1 MPSVNEYPAIAQ
13 GSLVTWVCERQASQ
27 AVDEEQGEI
36 ARMQAEVAA
45 HAHLAVSNAFHDA
58 EALAQHLESVPESQT
73 YELRAPAP
81 DAEMPFDER
90 AALVARVQ
98 LLSDHLVQTRNDL
111 AAARATLSV
120 SRSDMADILGSR
132 VYNVLRLC
140 GRWRSV
146 EKGIQRSLR

>member
-1 MPSVNEYPAIAQ
+1 MPSLNGYPTIAR
-13 GSLVTWVCERQASQ
+13 GSLATWVCERQASQ

-36 ARMQAEVAA
+36 ARMQADVAA
-45 HAHLAVSNAFHDA
+45 HAHLAVANAFHDA
-58 EALAQHLESVPESQT
+58 EALAQQIESVPESHT
-73 YELRAPAP
+73 YELHAPAP
-81 DAEMPFDER
+81 DAQVPFDER
-90 AALVARVQ
+90 AALIARVQ

-120 SRSDMADILGSR
+120 SRSVMADILGSR

>member
-1 MPSVNEYPAIAQ
+1 MPSLNEYPAVAQ
-13 GSLVTWVCERQASQ
+13 GSLATWVCERQASL
-27 AVDEEQGEI
+27 AVDEEKGEI
-36 ARMQAEVAA
+36 ARMQAEFAA
-45 HAHLAVSNAFHDA
+45 HAHLAVANAFHDA
-58 EALAQHLESVPESQT
+58 EALAQQIESAPENHT
-73 YELRAPAP
+73 YELHAPVP
-81 DAEMPFDER
+81 DAQLPFDER
-90 AALVARVQ
+90 AELIARVQ

-120 SRSDMADILGSR
+120 SRRVMSDILGSR